1 MMSSLWLTFLLFTL
15 IFYILVDGMVN
26 FNTYK
31 TTVLE
36 WIVTGGLV
44 VSVIGT
50 IVTTLLI
57 IWT

>member
-1 MMSSLWLTFLLFTL
+1 MMSSLWLTFLLFTF
-15 IFYILVDGMVN
+15 IFYILVDGLVD

-36 WIVTGGLV
+36 WILMGGLV
-44 VSVIGT
+44 LSSVGT